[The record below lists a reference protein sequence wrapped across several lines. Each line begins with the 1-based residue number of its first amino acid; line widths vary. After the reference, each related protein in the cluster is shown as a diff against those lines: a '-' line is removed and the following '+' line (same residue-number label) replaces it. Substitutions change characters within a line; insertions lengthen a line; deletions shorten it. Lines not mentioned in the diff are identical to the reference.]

1 MPLTIRE
8 AALLGFGSLSIA
20 GAVLAWRAKA
30 TAPFKALH
38 ALAWCTAGPGIILA
52 VTPSDDRLL
61 RRLGAAGVGRAEVEA
76 AGAEGRAAVAAVLK
90 AARAEKGA

>member
-30 TAPFKALH
+30 TTPFKLAY
-38 ALAWCTAGPGIILA
+38 AAAWCTAGPGIILA
-52 VTPSDDRLL
+52 VTPSDERLL
-61 RRLGAAGVGRAEVEA
+61 KRLESAGRDRADVQA
-76 AGAEGRAAVAAVLK
+76 AGAEGRAAVAEILR
-90 AARAEKGA
+90 AAGRKEG